1 MRKLMLSLTLFGA
14 ALVGL
19 AATPAKAHAQ
29 LQGFMQRN
37 YASSAYAYVPAVYR
51 PYDYAYPAYY
61 YTPAYTSY
69 YYAPPISSYSYIPA
83 YTGYYAYAPPVAV
96 PVVPAEAPPVAVA
109 SNPLPAATR
118 SMYYNPGNSANRPA
132 TIIVRVPEN
141 ATLLVN
147 GKRTRSTSS
156 TRLFYSPPL
165 ESGKSYHYDFE
176 ARMLDRD
183 GQIVKAR
190 KRVEVGA
197 GDRHE
202 ISIATPDLE
211 QSSENQSPARL
222 PDESKDRPARPTP
235 PESK

>member
-1 MRKLMLSLTLFGA
+1 MLNLTLFSA

-29 LQGFMQRN
+29 LEGFLPRN
-37 YASSAYAYVPAVYR
+37 YASSAYAYVPAMYR
-51 PYDYAYPAYY
+51 SYYYAFPTYY
-61 YTPAYTSY
+61 YTPAYTRY
-69 YYAPPISSYSYIPA
+69 YYTPPISSYSYIPA
-83 YTGYYAYAPPVAV
+83 YTGYYAYASPVAV
-96 PVVPAEAPPVAVA
+96 PVISTETPPVAVT

-118 SMYYNPGNSANRPA
+118 SMYYNPSNSANRPA
-132 TIIVRVPEN
+132 TIIVHVPEN

-176 ARMLDRD
+176 ARMDRD
-183 GQIVKAR
+183 GQTVKAR

-202 ISIATPDLE
+202 ISITMPDLD
-211 QSSENQSPARL
+211 QSSERQSPARL
-222 PDESKDRPARPTP
+222 PAENRDLPARPTP